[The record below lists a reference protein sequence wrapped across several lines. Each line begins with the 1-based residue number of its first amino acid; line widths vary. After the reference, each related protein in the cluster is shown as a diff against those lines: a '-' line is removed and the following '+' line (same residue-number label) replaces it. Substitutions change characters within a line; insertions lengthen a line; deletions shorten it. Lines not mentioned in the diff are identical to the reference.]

1 MNFAHTQLTYDEYF
15 HEVDCHIE
23 DATGWPTGD
32 DMLADI
38 ATGYHHGL
46 TPLQCANAILTGYR
60 RAAA

>member
-1 MNFAHTQLTYDEYF
+1 MDYSHIQQTYDEYF

-38 ATGYHHGL
+38 ATGYRHGL
-46 TPLQCANAILTGYR
+46 TPLQCADAILFTHQ
-60 RAAA
+60 RAA